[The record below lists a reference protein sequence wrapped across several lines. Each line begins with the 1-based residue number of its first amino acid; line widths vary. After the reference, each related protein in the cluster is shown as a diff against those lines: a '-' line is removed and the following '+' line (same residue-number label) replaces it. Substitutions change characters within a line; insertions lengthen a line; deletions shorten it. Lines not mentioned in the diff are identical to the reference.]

1 MVAIFFFSSLHTA
14 PLPPGVADKPAH
26 ALGYLGFGVVL
37 ARALG
42 GGLPPRLTLAQALVG
57 LVTASLYAVSDEYH
71 QSFVAGRTSDI
82 ADWFADTVGSGI
94 ALFASWAWAIIDV
107 RRRQVAGGRRR

>member
-1 MVAIFFFSSLHTA
+1 MAAIFFLSSLHSA
-14 PLPPGVADKPAH
+14 PLPPGVTDKPAH

-42 GGLPPRLTLAQALVG
+42 GGLPPRLTLAKAVLGIVI
-57 LVTASLYAVSDEYH
+57 ASLYAVSDEYH

-82 ADWFADTVGSGI
+82 ADWFADTVGSSI
-94 ALFASWAWAIIDV
+94 ALFAGWAWAIIVSRSRHDF
-107 RRRQVAGGRRR
+107 